1 MEKVRNELT
10 ARALPSCQPS
20 QLLTTLASSILLL
33 RIAATNPVPGLEE
46 QVHCLYSETISLAQR
61 RGLFAAFSGQ
71 QISIDLLHQ
80 GRNDDSAWK
89 AWSRVESAK
98 RVIVCLIMCDSFWA
112 NILDAMPII
121 RIDNLGF
128 SIPCSTDLFEAPNV
142 RKWTQ
147 IANTGTS
154 PIITQVT
161 GVNIDTNS
169 LPALDT
175 ELAIQGFLGGLW
187 LRLAEARH
195 RLLSPSRHH
204 ENSPSTQKPLIPL
217 PTYALDPTASS
228 IVPLLTSIPLV
239 YHSLL
244 QNSNPNILA
253 WWHSQCMCLLADLPL
268 FELAAGREGPDRA
281 KFALESISIWAQTPA
296 ARRACVHAAQT
307 FAVMSGRRI
316 SDGTTSHSEIAL
328 FHGALVLGLYLF
340 TVHDED
346 APINVHAA
354 MRLDEEEL
362 FELLDPVD
370 WRTIGAEGMTVE
382 TVNPNSNSNLNSN
395 PDTNLPATTNTTTL
409 IQSLTPLTGLESPA
423 KRFIMRGG
431 AVSFNGAMRRGGYN
445 SSRRILLD
453 YANLMKS
460 VAKWNVRGYCRIL
473 RIMSDT
479 LVEVDD
485 VSGSD

>member
-1 MEKVRNELT
+1 MD
-10 ARALPSCQPS
+10 
-20 QLLTTLASSILLL
+20 LL
-33 RIAATNPVPGLEE
+33 RN
-46 QVHCLYSETISLAQR
+46 
-61 RGLFAAFSGQ
+61 
-71 QISIDLLHQ
+71 
-80 GRNDDSAWK
+80 GRNDDAAWK

-112 NILDAMPII
+112 NILDAVPII

-128 SIPCSTDLFEAPNV
+128 SIPCSTELFEAPNA
-142 RKWTQ
+142 RKWAQVAST
-147 IANTGTS
+147 AGTS

-175 ELAIQGFLGGLW
+175 ELAIQGFLAGLW

-195 RLLSPSRHH
+195 RLLLVPFRH
-204 ENSPSTQKPLIPL
+204 NDINTITQRPLIPL

-228 IVPLLTSIPLV
+228 IVPLLTSISLV
-239 YHSLL
+239 YHPLI

-281 KFALESISIWAQTPA
+281 KQALESISIWAQTPA

-346 APINVHAA
+346 APADAHAAA

-370 WRTIGAEGMTVE
+370 WRTIGSEGMTVE
-382 TVNPNSNSNLNSN
+382 TVSGNSSF
-395 PDTNLPATTNTTTL
+395 TNTGANAIDGL
-409 IQSLTPLTGLESPA
+409 IQSSTPLTGLESPA
-423 KRFIMRGG
+423 KRFIVQGG
-431 AVSFNGAMRRGGYN
+431 PVSFNGATHKGGYN

-479 LVEVDD
+479 LIEVDD
-485 VSGSD
+485 ISGSD

>member
-1 MEKVRNELT
+1 
-10 ARALPSCQPS
+10 
-20 QLLTTLASSILLL
+20 
-33 RIAATNPVPGLEE
+33 
-46 QVHCLYSETISLAQR
+46 VHCLYSEAISLAQR
-61 RGLFAAFSGQ
+61 RGLFTAFNGQ
-71 QISIDLLHQ
+71 QLSIELLRQ
-80 GRNDDSAWK
+80 GRDDDAAWK

-98 RVIVCLIMCDSFWA
+98 RVIVCLIMSDSYWA
-112 NILDAMPII
+112 DILDTVPII

-128 SIPCSTDLFEAPNV
+128 SIPCSTDLFEAPNA
-142 RKWTQ
+142 RKWAQ
-147 IANTGTS
+147 VASTGNS

-175 ELAIQGFLGGLW
+175 ELAIQGFLAGLW

-195 RLLSPSRHH
+195 RLLLPFRHGDV
-204 ENSPSTQKPLIPL
+204 NSITQRPLIPL

-239 YHSLL
+239 YHPLV

-281 KFALESISIWAQTPA
+281 KQALESISIWAQTPA

-346 APINVHAA
+346 APADPHAA
-354 MRLDEEEL
+354 MRLADDEEL

-370 WRTIGAEGMTVE
+370 WRTVGSEGMTVE
-382 TVNPNSNSNLNSN
+382 TVNPSSI
-395 PDTNLPATTNTTTL
+395 TTNNNAL
-409 IQSLTPLTGLESPA
+409 IQSTTPLTDLESPA
-423 KRFIMRGG
+423 KRFVMKGG
-431 AVSFNGAMRRGGYN
+431 TVSFNGAMHKGGYN

-479 LVEVDD
+479 LIEVDD
-485 VSGSD
+485 ISGSD